1 MRIPKLALLLCL
13 IACCTARPAAADWF
27 FVPFSGAT
35 FGSET
40 NYIDLDSATGRTNVV
55 FGVSAGVIGRGFL
68 GFEIDS
74 GIAPGFF
81 EREGS
86 DLVTSSRVTTVM
98 GNVIVTTPLRF
109 SGEGLRPYVVGGLG
123 LLHAASDDFSDVFTF
138 RRDLLGMTVGGGA
151 TGYFTDRVGVRFD
164 LRYMR
169 NLSEPD
175 PGSVGFGP
183 SRLRLWRATIG
194 LSLRY

>member
-1 MRIPKLALLLCL
+1 MPTPRRLVALLVVL
-13 IACCTARPAAADWF
+13 ACAAAPAEADWF
-27 FVPFSGAT
+27 VVPFSGAS
-35 FGSET
+35 FASET
-40 NYIDLDSATGRTNVV
+40 SYVDLDSATGRTNVN
-55 FGVSAGVIGRGFL
+55 FGVSGGLVGRGFL
-68 GFEIDS
+68 GFEIDV

-81 EREGS
+81 EGAGPQ
-86 DLVTSSRVTTVM
+86 LVTSSAVTTVM
-98 GNVIVTTPLRF
+98 GNVIVTTPRSF
-109 SGEGLRPYVVGGLG
+109 AGEGLRPYVVGGLG

-169 NLSEPD
+169 NVSEPE

-183 SRLRLWRATIG
+183 TRLRLWRASVG
-194 LSLRY
+194 LALRY